1 MASPRSERGTG
12 DRMRGAV
19 LKTKSRT
26 HRTRAARTACGYTVR
41 THSKFDS
48 RNALRYSS
56 RVCSVEVAV
65 GGDLLDLRKLPLAVA
80 QRAHGARLE
89 PPRDT
94 VEMEDVA
101 AATPGDAVAR
111 IVGYPRVCEARWH
124 ARRG

>member
-1 MASPRSERGTG
+1 MGRVIGC
-12 DRMRGAV
+12 GAPCC
-19 LKTKSRT
+19 KTKSRT
-26 HRTRAARTACGYTVR
+26 HRTRAAAARARARTACGYTVR
-41 THSKFDS
+41 THSEFDS

-56 RVCSVEVAV
+56 LVCSVEVAV

-80 QRAHGARLE
+80 QRAHRARLE

-94 VEMEDVA
+94 VKMEDVA